1 MLSVRIFLSGDD
13 FEVVLVIFCC
23 YNYVANASEAVE
35 KITADEKDYYKCP
48 LQITISSITRSWLL

>member
-35 KITADEKDYYKCP
+35 KITTDEKDYYKCP
-48 LQITISSITRSWLL
+48 L